1 MVPSGAW
8 TARSAMM
15 SLSPQFFS
23 LSTETQFWVK
33 TSWMGF
39 YGQNLPNSSFL
50 EKILMHSMR
59 MKHICKLDCFW
70 NSSMWNSSYNTK
82 SSFSNSIYCWFIWR
96 AFKKKKKKP
105 YGTRVWEPQVP
116 FKKKIACKYLCVY
129 LQGKKYIYQ
138 RYSSLLTRVP
148 LFFFFLIHVRLM
160 QE

>member
-1 MVPSGAW
+1 MVPSGAR

-50 EKILMHSMR
+50 EKILMHSMQ

-70 NSSMWNSSYNTK
+70 NSSSNTK

-96 AFKKKKKKP
+96 AFKKKKKNHMELECGNLKFHLKKNCL
-105 YGTRVWEPQVP
+105 QVP
-116 FKKKIACKYLCVY
+116 LCLPAREKI
-129 LQGKKYIYQ
+129 YISKVLEFTN
-138 RYSSLLTRVP
+138 SSTSV
-148 LFFFFLIHVRLM
+148 FFFFLIHIRLM

>member
-1 MVPSGAW
+1 MGPWMVPSGAW

-50 EKILMHSMR
+50 EKILMHSMQ

-70 NSSMWNSSYNTK
+70 NSSSNTK

-96 AFKKKKKKP
+96 AFKKKKKNHMELECGNLK
-105 YGTRVWEPQVP
+105 
-116 FKKKIACKYLCVY
+116 FHLKKIAYKYLCVY

-148 LFFFFLIHVRLM
+148 LFFFF
-160 QE
+160 